1 MKKMKNKFI
10 VFIFLLLFTVS
21 GYGVEEDDKVNLA
34 TRFLNDIS
42 IYPSDGSEIFSG
54 EEQNYIL
61 HVKDDLGNNLNG
73 SYSLELVNNH
83 LNQKINII
91 PRENFYYFKDGKVNI
106 SFELYQ
112 SGLNEIIVNIDNG
125 RGKSKE
131 EITVKPSKEPYSAEL
146 ESVLPLK
153 KGENRIRIYLKDF
166 SGNDITEGPFDIKV
180 KSEIS
185 NFDGRIEEVYYL
197 QGKQIYG
204 KEPLNITVEIVKEKE
219 YIEIPFL
226 IPEKI
231 DNKDGIALTFY
242 LSNGR
247 EISQKLSFYAQ
258 EEAEYSNYNDVGMKN
273 KLVLKIDS
281 NQAEMNNFIF
291 FIDTKPLLINNKTM
305 VPLRVVSD
313 FLGIKAEW
321 IAEKNGVMLTGKG
334 KNLFLEIG
342 SKNLQQGL
350 DVPPVIISGRTYVP
364 LRYVGEN
371 FNSLVIWDNIER
383 KVTIIN

>member
-1 MKKMKNKFI
+1 MKMMKTRILILIF
-10 VFIFLLLFTVS
+10 FLLIAVFS
-21 GYGVEEDDKVNLA
+21 YGEEDKVYLE

-42 IYPSDGSEIFSG
+42 LYPGDGTEVFSG
-54 EEQNYIL
+54 EVQNYIL
-61 HVKDDLGNNLNG
+61 HIKDDLGNNLNG

-91 PRENFYYFKDGKVNI
+91 PRESFYYFKDGKINI
-106 SFELYQ
+106 AFDLYK
-112 SGLNEIIVNIDNG
+112 SGINEIIINVDNG
-125 RGKSKE
+125 RGKGKV
-131 EITVKPSKEPYSAEL
+131 EIEVKPSKEPYYAEL

-153 KGENRIRIYLKDF
+153 KGDNRIRIYFKDA
-166 SGNDITEGPFDIKV
+166 SENEITEGTFNIEV
-180 KSEIS
+180 YSEIS
-185 NFDGRIEEVYYL
+185 DFDGRINEIYYL
-197 QGKQIYG
+197 QGKIIEETG
-204 KEPLNITVEIVKEKE
+204 LLNISSEIIKDKG
-219 YIEIPFL
+219 YIEIPFT
-226 IPEKI
+226 IPENMDK
-231 DNKDGIALTFY
+231 KDGISLSFY

-247 EISQKLSFYAQ
+247 EITPKLSFYA
-258 EEAEYSNYNDVGMKN
+258 EEEPDYSNMEDLGMKN
-273 KLVLKIDS
+273 KLVLRIDS
-281 NQAEMNNFIF
+281 NKGEMNNFVF

-305 VPLRVVSD
+305 VPLRVVTD